1 MSRPEDTHGARL
13 IGPPFVFTV
22 CSTFAG
28 TLSLGILLPVLPR
41 YAEGP
46 LSAGAVA
53 VGLSV
58 GASSITAVLAQ
69 PLVGRL
75 GDVRGRR
82 VLLVGGP
89 LVLAAV
95 GAAYLAADSIA
106 LLIVLRLVACVG
118 EGMVLVGGASVV
130 TDIAPPEHRG
140 QAISYYTL
148 AP

>member
-1 MSRPEDTHGARL
+1 MSRPEDTYGTRL
-13 IGPPFVFTV
+13 VGPPFVFTV

-28 TLSLGILLPVLPR
+28 MFSLGILLPVLPR

-69 PLVGRL
+69 PLVGRV

-95 GAAYLAADSIA
+95 GSA
-106 LLIVLRLVACVG
+106 
-118 EGMVLVGGASVV
+118 
-130 TDIAPPEHRG
+130 
-140 QAISYYTL
+140 
-148 AP
+148 